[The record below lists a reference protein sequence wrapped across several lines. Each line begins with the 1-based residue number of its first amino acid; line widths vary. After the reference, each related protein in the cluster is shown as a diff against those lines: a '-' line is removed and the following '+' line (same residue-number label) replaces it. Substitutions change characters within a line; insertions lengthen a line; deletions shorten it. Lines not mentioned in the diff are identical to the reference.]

1 MSSEP
6 NKEMDRK
13 SLLRLVSTR
22 FLMGIILIGAILF
35 LSAGSLEYWNGWL
48 FLVAL
53 VIPMSGTMRYLLKNA
68 PELLAKR
75 MRLKE
80 PQKKQRAIVKVA
92 SLFMLIA
99 FIMPGIDYRY
109 QWSDVPFWLV
119 MASLLLFEI
128 AYALFIVAM
137 TQNSYASRV
146 VEIQEGQKLIDTGI
160 YSVMRHPMYMA
171 SILLYLAMP
180 LLLGSYYALIPMAVT
195 CAEIIARI
203 KNEEDVLKAGLA
215 GYKEYTQK
223 VKYRLIPFVW

>member
-35 LSAGSLEYWNGWL
+35 LSAGSLEYWNGWF
-48 FLVAL
+48 FLIAL

-75 MRLKE
+75 MRLQE

-128 AYALFIVAM
+128 AYALFIVVM

-146 VEIQEGQKLIDTGI
+146 VEIQEGQKLIDTGL